1 MDNTI
6 HWKNAIRG
14 IAQYVFLTGIRWIV
28 IYPSD
33 GVIHS
38 LNYCVLDVINWKK
51 RTSKETLSDKN
62 ILLMT
67 FSPTW
72 HVSFMN
78 PVHHFLNLRFPDH
91 LPLRRGKIAAG
102 GTYMSTYI
110 FFSLEAV

>member
-6 HWKNAIRG
+6 HWKNVIRG

-38 LNYCVLDVINWKK
+38 LKYCVLDVINWKN

-91 LPLRRGKIAAG
+91 LSLRRGKIAAG
-102 GTYMSTYI
+102 GTHMSIYI

>member
-1 MDNTI
+1 MLKEWIILSIGKTLSGDS
-6 HWKNAIRG
+6 A
-14 IAQYVFLTGIRWIV
+14 VCFLNR
-28 IYPSD
+28 YPLD
-33 GVIHS
+33 VVIHS

-102 GTYMSTYI
+102 GTHMSIYI
-110 FFSLEAV
+110 FFFSLEAV